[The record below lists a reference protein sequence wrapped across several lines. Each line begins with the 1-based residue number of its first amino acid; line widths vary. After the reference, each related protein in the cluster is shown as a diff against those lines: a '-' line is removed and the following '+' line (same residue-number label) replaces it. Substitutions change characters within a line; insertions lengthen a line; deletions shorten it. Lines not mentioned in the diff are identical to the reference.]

1 MNSAMIVATHSRTGA
16 ARKSDRDDLDLE
28 SIRRALMAERDV
40 LAESSAAGA
49 EARRPVTLDQ
59 QSVGRLS
66 RMDAMQVQAMAQA
79 VEVRRQGRLQRIEA
93 ALQRLDE
100 GDYGFCLECGEDIP
114 MKRLAFD
121 LTLAHC
127 VDCAA

>member
-1 MNSAMIVATHSRTGA
+1 MSSR
-16 ARKSDRDDLDLE
+16 RKLDPKAIREALE
-28 SIRRALMAERDV
+28 RERAEL
-40 LAESSAAGA
+40 LAVRESSADD
-49 EARRPVTLDQ
+49 RRPVELDQ

-93 ALQRLDE
+93 ALQRLDD

-114 MKRLAFD
+114 MKRLDFD

-127 VDCAA
+127 VDCAE